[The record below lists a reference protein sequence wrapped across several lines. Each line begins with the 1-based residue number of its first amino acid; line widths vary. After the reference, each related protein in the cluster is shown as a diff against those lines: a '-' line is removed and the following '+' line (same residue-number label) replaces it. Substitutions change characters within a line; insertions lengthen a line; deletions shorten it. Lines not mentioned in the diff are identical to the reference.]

1 VKHRLLGASG
11 LPVSQ
16 LGLGTMTFGSGADA
30 VAAGRSLDCFLDA
43 GGTLVDTAD
52 IYGGGVSESMLGR
65 LLGPRRQ
72 RVVLATKVMGA
83 MGTAPLE
90 RGLSRRHVLEGVDA
104 SLRRLR
110 TDWIDLY
117 QVHFWDEIV
126 PIDETLAAL
135 DACVRAGKV
144 RYLGASNF
152 GGWQLALASER
163 QRAAGY
169 ARFVALQNEYSLVE
183 RGSEREALP
192 AARALGVGLLPWS
205 PLAGGALSGKYGAD
219 APPPADSRGV
229 ASPDFIAVRLT
240 ARTRVVLG
248 ELERIARA
256 SGRTVAQAALNWVLH
271 APGVTAP
278 LVGARTAAQLQESL
292 GALDWA
298 LGDDDRAVLDAA
310 SAPHLGY
317 PERTEWSA
325 RHPDV
330 EGE

>member
-30 VAAGRSLDCFLDA
+30 VAAGRILDCFLDA

-52 IYGGGVSESMLGR
+52 IYGAGVAEAMLGR

-72 RVVLATKVMGA
+72 RVVLATKVLGA
-83 MGTAPLE
+83 MGPAPLE
-90 RGLSRRHVLEGVDA
+90 RGLSRRHVLEALDA
-104 SLRRLR
+104 SLRRLH

-117 QVHFWDEIV
+117 QVHFWDEVV
-126 PIDETLAAL
+126 PIDETLDAL
-135 DACVRAGKV
+135 DAGVRAGKV
-144 RYLGASNF
+144 RYLGASNY
-152 GGWQLALASER
+152 GGWQLALACER
-163 QRAAGY
+163 QRAAGL

-192 AARALGVGLLPWS
+192 AARALGVGLLAWS
-205 PLAGGALSGKYGAD
+205 PLAGGALSGKYRSDA
-219 APPPADSRGV
+219 APPPDSRG
-229 ASPDFIAVRLT
+229 AARPEFLAARLT
-240 ARTRVVLG
+240 PRAHVVLG

-256 SGRTVAQAALNWVLH
+256 HGRTVAQAALNWVLH
-271 APGVTAP
+271 APAVAAP
-278 LVGARTAAQLQESL
+278 LVGARTAAQLEESL

-298 LGDDDRAVLDAA
+298 LGDDDRTVLDAA

-317 PERTEWSA
+317 PERTEWTA
-325 RHPDV
+325 RHPDLD
-330 EGE
+330 G